1 MAAFLIAF
9 NKINDPEVFAEYIKA
24 AGAASIPE
32 LKLRGVMNP
41 CEIMDGDLPYPR
53 CVILEFPDADT
64 AREWY
69 DSPAYQAARPKR
81 FAASEG
87 FVVLVEGGDTVS

>member
-53 CVILEFPDADT
+53 LILEFPDADT
-64 AREWY
+64 ARGGTTHLRTRLRARS
-69 DSPAYQAARPKR
+69 DSPPAKG
-81 FAASEG
+81 S
-87 FVVLVEGGDTVS
+87 SS